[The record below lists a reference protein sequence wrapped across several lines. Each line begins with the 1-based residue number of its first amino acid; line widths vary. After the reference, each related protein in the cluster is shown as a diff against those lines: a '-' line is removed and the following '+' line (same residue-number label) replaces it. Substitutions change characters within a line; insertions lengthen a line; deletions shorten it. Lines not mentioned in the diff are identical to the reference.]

1 MEFAE
6 LVIIFAVT
14 ITASN
19 IVSRILPVIPAP
31 LIQIFLGVILGLTKW
46 GESIN
51 FEPELFLVMIIAPLL
66 FREGE
71 KADVTSILKNFDTI
85 LFLAFG
91 GVILTLLGV
100 GMTLSFL
107 LPSLPFAACFAFG
120 AALGPTDAV
129 AVSSLSGRVNI
140 PKKAMHIL
148 EGEGLLNDASG
159 VTAFQFAL
167 AALITGS
174 FSAVNAGVSLV
185 ISSLGGALVGF
196 LLVWVKRKVI
206 SMIEKA
212 SARDV
217 TGYLLIELLLPF
229 LAYVLAE
236 VFGVSGIISA
246 VVAGILQASSFRKIT
261 IFDAELSSLSNS
273 TWTTVTFTL
282 NALVFIFLGIELT
295 QVFSPVWENG
305 AYPNWMLILVILL
318 ISVMLFVIRFVSITA
333 FYLFKGGLTRFKEE
347 LNEILI
353 LTFGGVKGTVSLATI
368 FILPLTINGM
378 VFHQRSLLLFLT
390 AGVILVTLVVGI
402 LALPILTEEQE
413 TNGTDLNVLMILE
426 EVVESLR
433 QEAKDLPK
441 NSKEYLA
448 TEAVI
453 ENYQERIRE
462 LYFEDLTEDEKQ
474 EVQEIQA
481 LILSIERDG
490 LDESYR
496 SGKLTVNG
504 YRFYSRFLSRF
515 ERSITGE
522 ILSFIGFWLLFVR
535 RVIRIILHPKMF
547 WERRNREQQTVVT
560 KKDISDVRDVYHK
573 NTQLII
579 ESLDNLTDV
588 YGDVMIQFFIEQR
601 KAQEMRI
608 MSKNFFSTMMI
619 QQETLFTKKMLRGY
633 YLERKVVDEYEVA
646 ETITTFSANDYR
658 KNINLLESYT
668 MNKPADTSPLRF
680 VYGRKKREL
689 QTKKMKQQAYDK

>member
-6 LVIIFAVT
+6 LVIVFAVT
-14 ITASN
+14 ITLSN
-19 IVSRILPVIPAP
+19 IASRILPMIPAP
-31 LIQIFLGVILGLTKW
+31 LIQIFLGIVLGLTKW
-46 GESIN
+46 GQSIN

-71 KADVTSILKNFDTI
+71 KADISSILKNFDTI

-91 GVILTLLGV
+91 GVILTLVGV
-100 GMTLSFL
+100 GVTLSFL
-107 LPSLPFAACFAFG
+107 LPSVPIAACFAFG

-174 FSAVNAGVSLV
+174 FSAVHAGFSLV
-185 ISSLGGALVGF
+185 ISSIGGAVVGF

-206 SMIEKA
+206 NLIEKA

-236 VFGVSGIISA
+236 VFDVSGIIAA
-246 VVAGILQASSFRKIT
+246 VAAGILQASGFRKIT
-261 IFDAELSSLSNS
+261 VFDAELSSLSNS
-273 TWTTVTFTL
+273 TWTTIAFTL

-295 QVFSPVWENG
+295 QVFSPVWG
-305 AYPNWMLILVILL
+305 DGVYPNGLLLATILL
-318 ISVMLFVIRFVSITA
+318 ISVILFVIRFVSISL
-333 FYLFKGGLTRFKEE
+333 FYIFKDGFENCKKQ

-368 FILPLTINGM
+368 FILPFSINNM
-378 VFHQRSLLLFLT
+378 MFYQRSLLLFLT
-390 AGVILVTLVVGI
+390 AGVILVTLIVGI
-402 LALPILTEEQE
+402 VVLPMLTETEE
-413 TNGTDLNVLMILE
+413 AKSTDLNALMILE
-426 EVVESLR
+426 EVVAILKSEMKQLD
-433 QEAKDLPK
+433 KD
-441 NSKEYLA
+441 SKEFLA
-448 TEAVI
+448 TDAVI
-453 ENYQERIRE
+453 ENYQERIRD
-462 LYFEDLTEDEKQ
+462 LYLADLSDDEKQ

-490 LDESYR
+490 LDESFR
-496 SGKLTVNG
+496 SGKLSANG
-504 YRFYSRFLSRF
+504 YRFYSRFLSNF
-515 ERSITGE
+515 EHSITSQF
-522 ILSFIGFWLLFVR
+522 LSFIGFWFIFVR
-535 RVIRIILHPKMF
+535 RLIRIILHPKMF
-547 WERRNREQQTVVT
+547 WERRHSDRQTFISE
-560 KKDISDVRDVYHK
+560 KDIQEIRNTYQK

-579 ESLDNLTDV
+579 ESLENLTDV
-588 YGDVMIQFFIEQR
+588 YDETMVDFFIQQR
-601 KAQEMRI
+601 KIQGIKMVSGNLISAWL
-608 MSKNFFSTMMI
+608 I
-619 QQETLFTKKMLRGY
+619 QQDSLFSKRMLRGY
-633 YLERKVVDEYEVA
+633 YLERKIVDEYEEA
-646 ETITTFSANDYR
+646 EKITTFSANIYR

-668 MNKPADTSPLRF
+668 MNKRTDNFSFRFALRKRRKPLSEAEMNDSNE
-680 VYGRKKREL
+680 K
-689 QTKKMKQQAYDK
+689 

>member
-6 LVIIFAVT
+6 LVIVFAVT
-14 ITASN
+14 ITLSN
-19 IVSRILPVIPAP
+19 IASRILPMIPAP
-31 LIQIFLGVILGLTKW
+31 LIQIFLGIILGLTEW
-46 GESIN
+46 GQSIN

-71 KADVTSILKNFDTI
+71 KADVSSILKNFDTI

-91 GVILTLLGV
+91 GVILTLVGV
-100 GMTLSFL
+100 GFTLSFL
-107 LPSLPFAACFAFG
+107 LPSVPLAACFAFG

-140 PKKAMHIL
+140 PNKAMHIL

-174 FSAVNAGVSLV
+174 FSAVNAGFTLV
-185 ISSLGGALVGF
+185 FSSIGGAVVGF

-206 SMIEKA
+206 NLIEKA

-236 VFGVSGIISA
+236 VFDVSGIIAA
-246 VVAGILQASSFRKIT
+246 VVAGVLQASGFRKISV
-261 IFDAELSSLSNS
+261 FDAELSSLSDS
-273 TWTTVTFTL
+273 TWTTITFTL

-295 QVFSPVWENG
+295 QVFSPVWG
-305 AYPNWMLILVILL
+305 DGLYSNWLLLITILL
-318 ISVMLFVIRFVSITA
+318 ISMILFMIRFVSISL
-333 FYLFKGGLTRFKEE
+333 FYLFKYKGKEFKEQ

-368 FILPLTINGM
+368 FILPFTINQM
-378 VFHQRSLLLFLT
+378 IFYQRSLLLFLT
-390 AGVILVTLVVGI
+390 AGVILVTLIVGI
-402 LALPILTEEQE
+402 VVLPLLTETEE
-413 TNGTDLNVLMILE
+413 VVKTDLNALMILE
-426 EVVESLR
+426 EVIEVLKSEIKTLDK
-433 QEAKDLPK
+433 A
-441 NSKEYLA
+441 SKEYLA

-453 ENYQERIRE
+453 ENYQERIRD
-462 LYFEDLTEDEKQ
+462 LYLKDLSDDEKQ

-490 LDESYR
+490 LDKSYR
-496 SGKLTVNG
+496 SGKLSSNG
-504 YRFYSRFLSRF
+504 YRFYSRFLANF
-515 ERSITGE
+515 EHSITSQV
-522 ILSFIGFWLLFVR
+522 LSFVGFWFIFVR
-535 RVIRIILHPKMF
+535 RLIRIILHPKMF
-547 WERRNREQQTVVT
+547 WQRQKSDRKTLISE
-560 KKDISDVRDVYHK
+560 KDIQEIRETYQK

-579 ESLDNLTDV
+579 ESLENLTDV
-588 YGDVMIQFFIEQR
+588 YDETMVNFFIQQR
-601 KAQEMRI
+601 KMEGIKMASGNLI
-608 MSKNFFSTMMI
+608 SSWMI
-619 QQETLFTKKMLRGY
+619 QQDSLYSKKMLRGY
-633 YLERKVVDEYEVA
+633 YLERKIVDEYEEA
-646 ETITTFSANDYR
+646 EKITTFSANSYR

-668 MNKPADTSPLRF
+668 MNKPVDDFSFKFALRA
-680 VYGRKKREL
+680 RKRSL
-689 QTKKMKQQAYDK
+689 PAKKVE

>member
-6 LVIIFAVT
+6 LVIVFAVT
-14 ITASN
+14 ITLSN
-19 IVSRILPVIPAP
+19 IASRILPMIPAP
-31 LIQIFLGVILGLTKW
+31 LIQIFLGIILGLTEW
-46 GESIN
+46 GQSIN

-71 KADVTSILKNFDTI
+71 KADVSSILKNFDTI

-91 GVILTLLGV
+91 GVILTLVGV
-100 GMTLSFL
+100 GFTLSFL
-107 LPSLPFAACFAFG
+107 LPSVPLAACFAFG

-140 PKKAMHIL
+140 PNKAMHIL

-174 FSAVNAGVSLV
+174 FSAVNAGFTLV
-185 ISSLGGALVGF
+185 FSSIGGAVVGF

-206 SMIEKA
+206 NLIEKA

-236 VFGVSGIISA
+236 VFDVSGIIAA
-246 VVAGILQASSFRKIT
+246 VVAGVLQASGFRKISV
-261 IFDAELSSLSNS
+261 FDAELSSLSDS
-273 TWTTVTFTL
+273 TWTTITFTL

-295 QVFSPVWENG
+295 QVFSPVWG
-305 AYPNWMLILVILL
+305 DGLYSNWLLLITILL
-318 ISVMLFVIRFVSITA
+318 ISMILFMIRFVSISL
-333 FYLFKGGLTRFKEE
+333 FYLFKYKGKEFKEQ

-368 FILPLTINGM
+368 FILPFTINQM
-378 VFHQRSLLLFLT
+378 IFYQRSLLLFLT
-390 AGVILVTLVVGI
+390 AGVILVTLIVGI
-402 LALPILTEEQE
+402 VVLPLLTETEE
-413 TNGTDLNVLMILE
+413 VVKTDLNALMILE
-426 EVVESLR
+426 EVIEVLKSEIKTLD
-433 QEAKDLPK
+433 KD
-441 NSKEYLA
+441 SKEYLA

-453 ENYQERIRE
+453 ENYQERIRD
-462 LYFEDLTEDEKQ
+462 LYLKDLSHDEKQ

-490 LDESYR
+490 LDKSYR
-496 SGKLTVNG
+496 SDKLSSNG
-504 YRFYSRFLSRF
+504 YRFYSRFLANF
-515 ERSITGE
+515 EHSITSQV
-522 ILSFIGFWLLFVR
+522 LSFVGFWFIFVR
-535 RVIRIILHPKMF
+535 RLIRIILHPKMF
-547 WERRNREQQTVVT
+547 WQRQKSDRKTLISE
-560 KKDISDVRDVYHK
+560 KDIQEIRETYQK

-579 ESLDNLTDV
+579 ESLENLTDV
-588 YGDVMIQFFIEQR
+588 YDETMVNFFIQQR
-601 KAQEMRI
+601 KMEGIKMASGNLI
-608 MSKNFFSTMMI
+608 SSWMI
-619 QQETLFTKKMLRGY
+619 QQDSLYSKKMLRGY
-633 YLERKVVDEYEVA
+633 YLERKIVDEYEEA
-646 ETITTFSANDYR
+646 EKITTFSANSYR

-668 MNKPADTSPLRF
+668 MNKPVDDFSFKFALRA
-680 VYGRKKREL
+680 RKRSL
-689 QTKKMKQQAYDK
+689 PAKKVE